1 MLYRYLTPGSVKIMS
16 DLVSFFTRFS
26 MIVLVVSVKLCTFV
40 PLLLT
45 EDEKTYYAFP
55 VKWLMTVL

>member
-1 MLYRYLTPGSVKIMS
+1 MS